1 MNIEK
6 LAGYLSGKAGKLN
19 ADLLT
24 KDLFLQ
30 GLLIELANNGY
41 YKENFAFK
49 GGTCLIKAYFGYY
62 RFSEDLDFSWIDQK
76 HFEGKTG
83 KQVRRLLSN
92 EIAKTLEIISLASRK
107 LGLDFKPQK
116 QNRKYVEL
124 GGSNRFL
131 TAKLW
136 YRPEGKPE
144 SFIKIQ
150 INFEEKFFH
159 EFKEKEL
166 AIEFEVRD
174 KKELEVLFPDEAE
187 ILLKKP
193 KMRVYDLKEI
203 AAEKVRALLTRRG
216 VKARDFID
224 LYVLSKHGVTIGSV
238 RNEAIEKTNA
248 MLKFVKYTKNM
259 AAREEFFGNFDI
271 GRERYLLLSELGE
284 DFRKFYERASLELA
298 EIARELKK

>member
-6 LAGYLSGKAGKLN
+6 LAGYLGGKTGRLN

-24 KDLFLQ
+24 KDVYLQ
-30 GLLIELANNGY
+30 GLLIELANDGY
-41 YKENFAFK
+41 FREHFAFK

-62 RFSEDLDFSWIDQK
+62 RFSEDLDFSWIDQRQFK
-76 HFEGKTG
+76 GKTG

-92 EIAKTLEIISLASRK
+92 EIDRTLETISAASRK
-107 LGLDFKPQK
+107 LGLDFKPEK
-116 QNRKYVEL
+116 QNRRYVEL

-131 TAKLW
+131 TVKLW
-136 YRPEGKPE
+136 HKPEGKPE

-159 EFKEKEL
+159 EFREKEL
-166 AIEFEVRD
+166 ALGFEVKD
-174 KKELEVLFPDEAE
+174 KRELEVLFPDEAR

-193 KMRVYDLKEI
+193 KMKVYDLKEI

-224 LYVLSKHGVTIGSV
+224 LYILSKYGVTISSV
-238 RNEAIEKTNA
+238 RSEAIEKTNA

-259 AAREEFFGNFDI
+259 ASREEFFGKFDI
-271 GRERYLLLSELGE
+271 ERERYLLLSELDD
-284 DFRKFYERASLELA
+284 DFGKFYESASVELA
-298 EIARELKK
+298 KIARELNE